1 MKSMTTTVA
10 LLLVSIP
17 FANAEGSKVAPN
29 LAGKY
34 RCQPDPRE
42 CLMGQTFTV
51 TQSGDRL
58 EIENEKGEHS
68 RAELTSHM
76 TLTMGPPWNNLG
88 TIYGGAIQWSNGT
101 RWAKAD

>member
-1 MKSMTTTVA
+1 MKSLTAMVA

-17 FANAEGSKVAPN
+17 LAHAEGLKVPPS

-58 EIENEKGEHS
+58 EMENEKGERS
-68 RAELTSHM
+68 RAEMTSGM
-76 TLTMGPPWNNLG
+76 TLTMGPPWNILG
-88 TIYGGAIQWSNGT
+88 MIYDRAIQWSNGT

>member
-1 MKSMTTTVA
+1 MKSLAAVVA
-10 LLLVSIP
+10 LVLVSIL
-17 FANAEGSKVAPN
+17 AHAEESKAPPS

-58 EIENEKGEHS
+58 EMENEKGECS
-68 RAELTSHM
+68 RARLTSHM
-76 TLTMGPPWNNLG
+76 TLTMGPPWNALG
-88 TIYGGAIQWSNGT
+88 VIYSGAIQWSNGT
-101 RWAKAD
+101 KWATAD